1 MMHWEA
7 VFVITTIL
15 HLILPVS
22 TRAFSAIPRK
32 IENLN
37 SYVALKA
44 LYLDSNGFCNIEN
57 ISHLSNLRCLFLHK
71 NFISRI
77 ENLQGLSSLVQL
89 DLSENRITKIEGLSV
104 LPNLA
109 TLNLARNHLTDGSS
123 ISHLKKCSPQLTTL
137 NLSFNQLQ
145 GQEVLEQLIGI
156 ASIIVLDM
164 KDNPI
169 LRDLPHFRKKCIV
182 GIPKLR
188 SLNSPIFEVER
199 ISAEAWA
206 VGGSEA
212 ERKAKNDFQERQREK
227 DKQNLQQFRLWKD
240 NVRDK
245 QQKGREQEA
254 LLGSS
259 TEAADAEKKRVE
271 QIRSARLQQASEDSE
286 KEKAAFR
293 IEDDCA
299 ETFPTTD
306 DKSFEEAPL
315 DRGSELVHGVEP
327 LRLPN
332 TETSSCLYLDDN
344 AVETSDKDLMVVTP
358 TSSDN
363 NVTVEFN
370 NKLNMHE
377 SDEEENDAMQSTIE
391 ESLILYKAVK
401 LHGKPQESV
410 YAARNTWDDGSY
422 CDENK
427 EVQIYKNQESEE
439 MADITYVDTFLSDD
453 FSKSTEVSYTD
464 TTTTIIRHK
473 VHTDRDGKQLTWEQ
487 MATLPPAGKLMS
499 ISAFVPGINDD
510 DEEQDE
516 GESVLSTDVIRKRL
530 QPIPMSI

>member
-1 MMHWEA
+1 MVWKA
-7 VFVITTIL
+7 ALVITTIS
-15 HLILPVS
+15 HLILPGS
-22 TRAFSAIPRK
+22 TRDFSVIHRK

-57 ISHLSNLRCLFLHK
+57 ISHLSSLRCLFLHK
-71 NFISRI
+71 NFISKI
-77 ENLQGLSSLVQL
+77 ENLQGLNSLVQL

-109 TLNLARNHLTDGSS
+109 TLNLARNLLTDGSS
-123 ISHLKKCSPQLTTL
+123 ISHLKKCSTQLTTL

-188 SLNSPIFEVER
+188 SLDSPIFELER

-212 ERKAKNDFQERQREK
+212 EKKAKQDFQERQREK
-227 DKQNLQQFRLWKD
+227 DKQKLQQFRLWKD
-240 NVRDK
+240 NARDK
-245 QQKGREQEA
+245 QHKAREQES
-254 LLGSS
+254 LLGLSS
-259 TEAADAEKKRVE
+259 EAAEAEKKRVE
-271 QIRSARLQQASEDSE
+271 HIRSARLKQAAVDSE
-286 KEKAAFR
+286 REKAAFR
-293 IEDDCA
+293 IEDNNDCA
-299 ETFPTTD
+299 DTFPTTN

-315 DRGSELVHGVEP
+315 CRESELVHGVEP

-332 TETSSCLYLDDN
+332 TETSSSLYLEDN
-344 AVETSDKDLMVVTP
+344 VVETSEQEVMVVTP

-363 NVTVEFN
+363 NVTVEFH
-370 NKLNMHE
+370 NKLNMRE
-377 SDEEENDAMQSTIE
+377 SNEEENNQMQSTIE
-391 ESLILYKAVK
+391 ESLILYKAAK
-401 LHGKPQESV
+401 LHGKLQESV
-410 YAARNTWDDGSY
+410 YAARNTWGDDSY
-422 CDENK
+422 CDENN
-427 EVQIYKNQESEE
+427 EVQNYMNQESEE
-439 MADITYVDTFLSDD
+439 MTDISVVDTLLPDD
-453 FSKSTEVSYTD
+453 FSNSTDYTD
-464 TTTTIIRHK
+464 ATNTIIRHK
-473 VHTDRDGKQLTWEQ
+473 VHTDIDGNQLTWEQ
-487 MATLPPAGKLMS
+487 MATLPPAGKITS
-499 ISAFVPGINDD
+499 ISAFLPGINDD
-510 DEEQDE
+510 DDEEQIE

-530 QPIPMSI
+530 QPIPMSM